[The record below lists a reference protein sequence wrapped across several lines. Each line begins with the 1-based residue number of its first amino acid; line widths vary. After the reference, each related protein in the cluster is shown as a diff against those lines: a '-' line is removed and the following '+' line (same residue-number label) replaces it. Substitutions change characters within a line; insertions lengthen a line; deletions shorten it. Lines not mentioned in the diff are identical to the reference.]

1 MAPEQK
7 LTVVL
12 VCKLLIILY
21 VIVCS
26 LLLDARYGRV
36 NFVLASRLDLLKE
49 VQRLQ
54 VNHHYNCFLCVFS
67 RQYSSDNVVLNKTAL
82 F

>member
-12 VCKLLIILY
+12 VCKLLILLY
-21 VIVCS
+21 VIVWS
-26 LLLDARYGRV
+26 LLFDARYGRV

-54 VNHHYNCFLCVFS
+54 VNHHYNFFYVFLSAVP
-67 RQYSSDNVVLNKTAL
+67 LI
-82 F
+82 

>member
-12 VCKLLIILY
+12 VGKLLILLY

-26 LLLDARYGRV
+26 LLFDARYGRV

-54 VNHHYNCFLCVFS
+54 VNHHYNFFYIYICFLSAVP
-67 RQYSSDNVVLNKTAL
+67 LI
-82 F
+82 